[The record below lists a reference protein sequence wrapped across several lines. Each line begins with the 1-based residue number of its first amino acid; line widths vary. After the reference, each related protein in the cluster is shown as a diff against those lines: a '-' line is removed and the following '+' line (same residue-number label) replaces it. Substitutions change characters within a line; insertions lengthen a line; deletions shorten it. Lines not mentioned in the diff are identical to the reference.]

1 MKIKRFNN
9 FLLESQLV
17 YKGDFKKILNEIKNE
32 YWNQSEAE
40 IAEFLLSL
48 SGMELDLVH
57 NYIKDVTTAGLVS
70 FIPEDK
76 LDFNKVSIEKDRI
89 VTKTNIVNAYG
100 IPTEGLII
108 GQDILDIGTDDFP
121 NDFKLIKTV
130 DCDIEPLSN
139 EKLRLYGYYLY
150 YLQSNTYP
158 EKFVVVFRSANDEE
172 ETPSIY
178 LYNIPENRRSDV
190 KLGRFVNKIIDIYNK
205 SGLESTQKFTAAG
218 IEKFINVYTSK
229 ILFNQDAV
237 QRFEVVK
244 GEEIRK
250 WYHETNYT
258 KIGNNGGPLHN
269 SCMRFSRCQ
278 NYFDIYVDNPDVCQ
292 LLILKDSTGK
302 KIDGRALLW
311 TTVDGK
317 KFMDRIYVSKD
328 SYSNLFKKWAEQNK
342 YTNTGYGYG
351 QGPGRIIIQVKPKL
365 YSTYPYMDTLVNY
378 LPDKGLLTNNIDVNM
393 LQNYPDIRKETRVQ
407 SFKNI
412 FKRKNTQG
420 RYKDTNTGKSITIYR
435 LGSTTGQ
442 VRRFLKRGH
451 KTSF

>member
-1 MKIKRFNN
+1 MRIKRFDN

-17 YKGDFKKILNEIKNE
+17 YKGDFKKILHEIKSE
-32 YWNQSEAE
+32 YWNQSESE

-57 NYIKDVTTAGLVS
+57 NYIKDVTTPGLVS

-76 LDFNKVSIEKDRI
+76 LDFNKVSIEQGKI
-89 VTKTNIVNAYG
+89 VTKANIVKAYG

-121 NDFKLIKTV
+121 NDFKLIKIV
-130 DCDIEPLSN
+130 DCDIEPLSD

-205 SGLESTQKFTAAG
+205 SGLETTTAKFTASD
-218 IEKFINVYTSK
+218 IEKFVNVYTSK

-278 NYFDIYVDNPDVCQ
+278 DYFDIYVDNPNVCQ

-302 KIDGRALLW
+302 KIDGRVLLW

-328 SYSNLFKKWAEQNK
+328 SYANLFKKWAEENG
-342 YTNTGYGYG
+342 YTSTRGYGYG
-351 QGPGRIIIQVKPKL
+351 QGPGYDGRMVIQVKPKL

-378 LPDKGLLTNNIDVNM
+378 LPDKGLLTNDIDIDM
-393 LQNYPDIRKETRVQ
+393 LQNYPDIRKETRIQ

-412 FKRKNTQG
+412 FKRKYTQG

-435 LGSTTGQ
+435 LGSTTGGY
-442 VRRFLKRGH
+442 GH
-451 KTSF
+451 F